1 MTRESLEELRKRL
14 LGQQSVQQMIQIR
27 AYEIYKMRGGHPGA
41 EAQDWFHAEGEV
53 LAFLIAHESA
63 REDDIQDAES
73 ADAASTSKAKPAA
86 AKTRNT
92 GVAVTAKPDKAKQAA
107 PKKTPPKR
115 ATPRKSADSR
125 SKAKRN
131 NKQSDKDGSVE

>member
-27 AYEIYKMRGGHPGA
+27 AYEIYRMRGGHPGE

-73 ADAASTSKAKPAA
+73 ADVASATATQPAA
-86 AKTRNT
+86 AATRKS
-92 GVAVTAKPDKAKQAA
+92 GVDPARAKQAA
-107 PKKTPPKR
+107 PKKTAPKR
-115 ATPRKSADSR
+115 ATPGKSAESR
-125 SKAKRN
+125 SKSKRT
-131 NKQSDKDGSVE
+131 NKQSKKKESAE

>member
-27 AYEIYKMRGGHPGA
+27 AYEIYRMRGGHPGA

-63 REDDIQDAES
+63 REDDKHDAES
-73 ADAASTSKAKPAA
+73 PDAAPASA
-86 AKTRNT
+86 TQPATPATRKS
-92 GVAVTAKPDKAKQAA
+92 GARVTANPAKAKQAA
-107 PKKTPPKR
+107 PKKTAPKR
-115 ATPRKSADSR
+115 ATPRKSTESR
-125 SKAKRN
+125 SKTKRT
-131 NKQSDKDGSVE
+131 NKQSKKDETAE

>member
-27 AYEIYKMRGGHPGA
+27 AYEIYRMRGGQPGA

-63 REDDIQDAES
+63 REDDKQDAES
-73 ADAASTSKAKPAA
+73 ADAASASETRPAVSA
-86 AKTRNT
+86 SGQSRPR
-92 GVAVTAKPDKAKQAA
+92 VTAKPAKQAS
-107 PKKTPPKR
+107 PKKTAPKR
-115 ATPRKSADSR
+115 ATSRKSAESR
-125 SKAKRN
+125 SKTKQTNKRS
-131 NKQSDKDGSVE
+131 KPEDSGQ